1 VNLGACRSLATS
13 SLTGTWYRATE
24 LRFWSRLLATE
35 YTASSPG
42 RFNAGDPDRPGFE
55 VLYLA
60 EDHQVALFEVGAL
73 LGSPLPLGTF
83 IPNPSGHWIIINV
96 QVQLGRIADLTQFSP
111 RRLIETTVQELT
123 GDWQGYAFRTTH
135 ARLKPP
141 YWTNVPTQRL
151 GHALYRVRG
160 LEGFLTY
167 SSRAPTRRNVVLFP
181 RKLRPGSSV
190 RFENPIT
197 GQAHTIP

>member
-1 VNLGACRSLATS
+1 MNLRACRSLVTS
-13 SLTGTWYRATE
+13 ALTGTWYRATE

-35 YTASSPG
+35 HTASSPG
-42 RFNAGDPDRPGFE
+42 RFNAGEPERPGFE
-55 VLYLA
+55 ILYLA

-73 LGSPLPLGTF
+73 LGSSFPGGTPV
-83 IPNPSGHWIIINV
+83 PNPRGHWIIINV
-96 QVQLGRIADLTQFSP
+96 QVRLGRVADLTQVSQ

-123 GDWQGYAFRTTH
+123 GDWQGYTLRTTH
-135 ARLKPP
+135 ARLKSP

-160 LEGFLTY
+160 LEGFFTY
-167 SSRAPTRRNVVLFP
+167 SAPAPTRRNLVIFP
-181 RKLRPGSSV
+181 RKLRPGSFV